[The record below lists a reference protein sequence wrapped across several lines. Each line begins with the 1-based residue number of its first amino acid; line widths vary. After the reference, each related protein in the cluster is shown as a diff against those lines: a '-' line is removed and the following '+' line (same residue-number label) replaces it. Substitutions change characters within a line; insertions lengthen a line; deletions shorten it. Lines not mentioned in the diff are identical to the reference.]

1 MPKRL
6 RPPCTISSA
15 PSLPSFPIGIGM
27 TDLRALMHAEIFE
40 SAENGTLKVKP
51 PPIPI
56 SCAEPLRNFS
66 PRFRGFLSAPEIGNI
81 NFLLALHRPWNLFL
95 KALHSPEGPE
105 SLERIALLPL
115 LRASALP
122 PSLLL
127 PSFIL
132 LSSKRASASEMVASN
147 FVTKGAERNA
157 RGRRVHRPLPPPLS
171 SSSTTT
177 FSSSAS
183 SMSA

>member
-1 MPKRL
+1 MPKGL
-6 RPPCTISSA
+6 LPPCTISSA

-56 SCAEPLRNFS
+56 SCAEPLRDSS
-66 PRFRGFLSAPEIGNI
+66 PRFREFVSAPEIGNR
-81 NFLLALHRPWNLFL
+81 NFLLALHRPRNLFL

-105 SLERIALLPL
+105 SLERIAPLPL
-115 LRASALP
+115 LCASALP
-122 PSLLL
+122 PS
-127 PSFIL
+127 FIL
-132 LSSKRASASEMVASN
+132 PSSKRASASEMVASN

-157 RGRRVHRPLPPPLS
+157 RGRRVHRPLPLS